1 MAQKAIVDPV
11 QRELTNSIDM
21 IHGFAEIK
29 TKKDIP
35 KVSRAR
41 AVKNIKCLKR
51 VPPVVK
57 NYVLEHKDSKF
68 IKLTHGEAIPDTQ
81 TVKDLSFVFVIRGT
95 L

>member
-11 QRELTNSIDM
+11 QRELNNSIDM

-29 TKKDIP
+29 TKKDLQ

-51 VPPVVK
+51 VPPVFK
-57 NYVLEHKDSKF
+57 NYVLEHKDTKF
-68 IKLTHGEAIPDTQ
+68 I
-81 TVKDLSFVFVIRGT
+81 
-95 L
+95 